1 MASYC
6 AKRRVFHVP
15 IIPCFCHFAT
25 LIPHFSAN
33 LHLCIFPNIPA
44 NAAFSFV
51 LPESDLR
58 DIAPDV
64 PASAAFSFKFLTSD
78 LRGIAPTFRQAPLF
92 LSKFSQAICVASPR
106 RSGKRRFLGKKSSKD
121 VTRRTGIHAQHIF
134 PDASLLFFV
143 LFSNR
148 TKASLSHATNFKN
161 YTGNSSIIS
170 DNSGLS
176 GVNAG
181 SHYIFLPKNYENG
194 NFVCFGISLPSFAVK
209 FLARSALSRA

>member
-58 DIAPDV
+58 DIATDVPASAAFSFKVLTSDLRDIAPDV
-64 PASAAFSFKFLTSD
+64 PASAAFSFQRYHKRS
-78 LRGIAPTFRQAPLF
+78 AWHCPPMFRQAPLF
-92 LSKFSQAICVASPR
+92 GQKSVKRCNAAYWASRAAHLSRRVSLFLFCSPIKQKPHYLMLQI
-106 RSGKRRFLGKKSSKD
+106 S
-121 VTRRTGIHAQHIF
+121 
-134 PDASLLFFV
+134 
-143 LFSNR
+143 
-148 TKASLSHATNFKN
+148 KN
-161 YTGNSSIIS
+161 YTGNSSIIF
-170 DNSGLS
+170 DNSGFS

-181 SHYIFLPKNYENG
+181 SHYIFCPKVTKMG
-194 NFVCFGISLPSFAVK
+194 TLSVLASLCR
-209 FLARSALSRA
+209 LLQ

>member
-64 PASAAFSFKFLTSD
+64 PASAAFSFKVLTSD
-78 LRGIAPTFRQAPLF
+78 LRGIAPR
-92 LSKFSQAICVASPR
+92 C
-106 RSGKRRFLGKKSSKD
+106 SGKRRFLGKKALKD
-121 VTRRTGIHAQHIF
+121 VTRRTGLLAQHIF
-134 PDASLLFFV
+134 PDASLFFLFCSPIKQKPHY
-143 LFSNR
+143 LMLQIS
-148 TKASLSHATNFKN
+148 KN
-161 YTGNSSIIS
+161 YTGNSSIIF
-170 DNSGLS
+170 DNSGFS

-181 SHYIFLPKNYENG
+181 SHYIFLPKSYENG

>member
-64 PASAAFSFKFLTSD
+64 PASAAFYFRVPTSNPRD
-78 LRGIAPTFRQAPLF
+78 IAPDVP
-92 LSKFSQAICVASPR
+92 ASAAFWAK
-106 RSGKRRFLGKKSSKD
+106 KR
-121 VTRRTGIHAQHIF
+121 
-134 PDASLLFFV
+134 
-143 LFSNR
+143 
-148 TKASLSHATNFKN
+148 
-161 YTGNSSIIS
+161 
-170 DNSGLS
+170 
-176 GVNAG
+176 
-181 SHYIFLPKNYENG
+181 
-194 NFVCFGISLPSFAVK
+194 
-209 FLARSALSRA
+209 

>member
-1 MASYC
+1 MPQARAAKGKTLLPRARTEFLSSAKLRQRQGRVLFPKMLSYQSLRFSFYLIIINMASYC

-64 PASAAFSFKFLTSD
+64 PASAAFSFKVLTSD

-92 LSKFSQAICVASPR
+92 GQKILKRCNAAYWASRAAHLFR
-106 RSGKRRFLGKKSSKD
+106 RVSL
-121 VTRRTGIHAQHIF
+121 IF
-134 PDASLLFFV
+134 CFV
-143 LFSNR
+143 LQ
-148 TKASLSHATNFKN
+148 
-161 YTGNSSIIS
+161 
-170 DNSGLS
+170 
-176 GVNAG
+176 
-181 SHYIFLPKNYENG
+181 
-194 NFVCFGISLPSFAVK
+194 
-209 FLARSALSRA
+209 